1 MKETIDGKIKGINI
15 GEEKA
20 VIKVEVS
27 PEWLKNTDI
36 TYLIGKE
43 AISIT
48 FDDHMGTLDE
58 NQAKL
63 DEVGEKDATEESGV

>member
-27 PEWLKNTDI
+27 PAWLKDTDI
-36 TYLIGKE
+36 TRLIGKE
-43 AISIT
+43 SISIT
-48 FDDHMGTLDE
+48 FDDHIATLDE
-58 NQAKL
+58 NQTKLEEPEEAKP
-63 DEVGEKDATEESGV
+63 

>member
-27 PEWLKNTDI
+27 PTWLKNTDI
-36 TYLIGKE
+36 TYLIGKDD
-43 AISIT
+43 ISIT
-48 FDDHMGTLDE
+48 FDDHQSTLDE
-58 NQAKL
+58 NQTTL
-63 DEVGEKDATEESGV
+63 EETGDEQ